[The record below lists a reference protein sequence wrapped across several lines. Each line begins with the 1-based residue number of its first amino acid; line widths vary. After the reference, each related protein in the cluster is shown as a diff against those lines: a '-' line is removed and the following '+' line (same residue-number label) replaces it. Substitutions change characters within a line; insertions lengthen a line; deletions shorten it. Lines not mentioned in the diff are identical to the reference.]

1 MKKPLT
7 NTADKPLLGTD
18 AASRRQNRTSSATID
33 FITVADWAARL
44 QVSKRTIFRMV
55 DEGLIP
61 PYDLAV
67 GKTRRW
73 PLSTYEKW
81 VDARLGV
88 N

>member
-1 MKKPLT
+1 MT
-7 NTADKPLLGTD
+7 NNADQALLRTN
-18 AASRRQNRTSSATID
+18 AANHRLNRTSSAAVD

-44 QVSKRTIFRMV
+44 QVSKRTIFRMI

-61 PYDLAV
+61 PYDLAI

-73 PLSTYEKW
+73 HLSTYENW
-81 VDARLGV
+81 VAARLGV